1 MKISHKKAQEMFM
14 DIGKDQ
20 GFRYTPTFSHEYPTD
35 GVWWVDAPLMG
46 EEQVPI
52 AAIEVA
58 NSEDAKRIKGS
69 LFILAEVSPSFGIM
83 MINDDDI
90 RRRLT
95 RMGKT
100 QNAIDRLIKQ
110 NIVNIKS
117 YASRFQQR
125 IVVWTYGQLKY
136 RHSLVKKQRFIS

>member
-1 MKISHKKAQEMFM
+1 VKVSHKKAQTMFK
-14 DIGKDQ
+14 DLGEDQ
-20 GFRYTPTFSHEYPTD
+20 GFCYTPTYTQQLPTD
-35 GVWWVDAPLMG
+35 GVWWADSPLMG

-69 LFILAEVSPSFGIM
+69 LFILAEVSPAFGIM
-83 MINDDDI
+83 MIHDDDI

-125 IVVWTYGQLKY
+125 IVVWTYDQLKY